1 MPKRLRFPN
10 GIPRAEVPSN
20 SHGLRDRIA
29 AALKAQAEF
38 RGIYKI
44 ADFDFQFLADAV
56 IRELGLTQQWLV
68 DGIIS
73 DDGPRPWEV
82 PCETRWTTEWE
93 RFNG

>member
-1 MPKRLRFPN
+1 MPKRPRFPN

-56 IRELGLTQQWLV
+56 IEALNLDVAVTYLSVDKLRREFCVEGHYTV
-68 DGIIS
+68 
-73 DDGPRPWEV
+73 EV
-82 PCETRWTTEWE
+82 
-93 RFNG
+93 NDA